1 MKTVLLVDD
10 EKPFLLS
17 LRDGLATL
25 ADQLTVVLA
34 HNGREALEILKGRG
48 IDLVVTDLKM
58 PIMDGF
64 ALMAEMM
71 MTYPTT
77 PVVVM
82 TAYSTPSILQQME
95 RLGTFKCMEKPLD
108 IKTLRGRV
116 LEELDAGERG
126 YIRGVTLTSFLQLIE
141 MEGKTCTLLLR
152 KAGRRG
158 YLCFRAG
165 RLVGA
170 SAGRFHGVK
179 AAEVISQWEHVEI
192 SIDPLCRKEEK
203 DLSVSIAGIILDQV
217 RLQDEASVGAGPPRR
232 APPDDEEETDDID
245 TVLDE
250 LNVFM
255 ELNDEDTKPKLHR
268 PTSKTNIST
277 LSPEQDERRNMS
289 VQEKL
294 REFAGIEGFMGAG
307 VFTPAGEPLAIH
319 AAGVNN
325 LPAVGALANNV
336 LLNAQK
342 ATLEM
347 GAGRG
352 QLVHIEG
359 EKAHILVRC
368 LNEGTNPLK
377 SEPGKTHIHLV
388 LMLSDGMSIGMAK
401 MRINSIIEKLAD
413 EFRP

>member
-1 MKTVLLVDD
+1 
-10 EKPFLLS
+10 
-17 LRDGLATL
+17 
-25 ADQLTVVLA
+25 
-34 HNGREALEILKGRG
+34 
-48 IDLVVTDLKM
+48 M

-71 MTYPTT
+71 MTYPTI

-158 YLCFRAG
+158 YLCFKSG

-352 QLVHIEG
+352 QLVHVEG